1 MLEDFFDLRPGFP
14 LPEGLPTLEAT
25 LRLPT
30 EKICFDLIIYG
41 DHLVDPCRRVLGR
54 SVTGVYSPRLTARAQ
69 DQWVGLLFRL

>member
-14 LPEGLPTLEAT
+14 LPESLPTLEAT
-25 LRLPT
+25 QRLPT

-41 DHLVDPCRRVLGR
+41 DHLVDPVGACLVEALQ
-54 SVTGVYSPRLTARAQ
+54 VYSPRLTDRAQ